1 MTQEATFGNMV
12 QCHCSSYC
20 GLTSSRFQW
29 QLPEVKRAHMTIEMN
44 ANLQHIQAQLSLL
57 TLKPK
62 NDIKRVQK
70 ISVERRKQRFRPLKE
85 FHVFTSKESTA
96 FDIYFSNDYY

>member
-44 ANLQHIQAQLSLL
+44 GIHFELYLDETKSCPLLSFSIL
-57 TLKPK
+57 
-62 NDIKRVQK
+62 RVC
-70 ISVERRKQRFRPLKE
+70 VC
-85 FHVFTSKESTA
+85 VCVCV
-96 FDIYFSNDYY
+96 